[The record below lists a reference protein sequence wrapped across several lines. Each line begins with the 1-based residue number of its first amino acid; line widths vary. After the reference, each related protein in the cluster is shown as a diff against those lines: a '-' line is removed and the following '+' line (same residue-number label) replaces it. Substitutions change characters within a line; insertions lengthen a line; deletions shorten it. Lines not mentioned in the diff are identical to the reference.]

1 MSKHESDDPLIG
13 TTIAGR
19 YRIVRKI
26 GAGGMGSVY
35 LAEQGA
41 LRQEVALKI
50 LASDKVGS
58 PQAVER
64 FKKEALFVAGL
75 KHPNIVG
82 VYDLEVS
89 EATGDFIMVME
100 YLRGMDL
107 RDSLRVTGP
116 RFPWQRTIPIVE
128 DVCRALAAAHEQG
141 VIHRDL
147 KPENIFLVEG
157 GRPDFAKVLDFG
169 VAKAT
174 RADKQLTQT
183 GMLVGTPSYI
193 APEQIKGRPV
203 AASDLYSLGIMWF
216 EMVAGRKPFVGE
228 GVDLLWMH
236 VDDEPPTLRQAAPD
250 LEIPVL
256 VEEMIGQLLEKN
268 PRKRPGSA
276 ELLMEDLQTLI
287 ERSAS
292 GLRLPPPKTADPGA
306 TYDDEHVGRAR
317 TEASNDIF
325 TELSLS
331 EDDQRVQPTEISR
344 RRPAAG
350 GPKPSGMTDEEP
362 VGVVTTGDLLSATGR
377 SNHRLQ
383 QKRQAQGGAAETFV
397 EGLSSDGVEASNPNH
412 VGPMVDESEPT
423 LAPPVP
429 FSSTPP
435 PGPNPNHV
443 GPPSNDHEETYT
455 TNERPSKA
463 VRSVI
468 ASATPSMSGG
478 VTPSHAFNSPEAPT
492 RTIGV
497 DGSLS
502 QYLSGASKTAPAAPN
517 DASSMAQAASMEGD
531 FDRGEVTTGSGA
543 MPAAIQHTSPY
554 ATQPPQKTSVLVP
567 VMAAIIAGLFVVSGV
582 GAAFWWFTKGPGANR
597 GGDDTPAKV
606 AANDGPKADAGAGT
620 KAATGA
626 GGRTIEDLS
635 GRPVGPGE
643 GEPESDAPPATEP
656 KAADS
661 PDATSPEATSPE
673 ATSPEAP
680 VAESDAPEAT
690 AKKAPPEPNPEPR
703 RRRRR
708 RTRSDS
714 RPEPESPP
722 PRVAEPDPAP
732 TPKTTSKRVAVVDV
746 SVATRPSAKVIID
759 GRTLKRKTPLAGS
772 NALKLKPGNHTLVL
786 IDDAGERFTYRIRV
800 PSNTA
805 DASKARVLVVL
816 GGRATAKGGISISA
830 K

>member
-1 MSKHESDDPLIG
+1 MSKLDSDDPLIG

-19 YRIVRKI
+19 YRIVRKV

-50 LASDKVGS
+50 LAHDKVGS

-174 RADKQLTQT
+174 RADRQLTQT

-216 EMVAGRKPFVGE
+216 EMIAGRKPFVGE

-236 VDDEPPTLRQAAPD
+236 VDDAPPTLRQVAPD
-250 LEIPVL
+250 LEVPVL

-292 GLRLPPPKTADPGA
+292 GLRLPPPKAADPAA
-306 TYDDEHVGRAR
+306 TYNDENVGRAR
-317 TEASNDIF
+317 TEASHDIF
-325 TELSLS
+325 TELSD
-331 EDDQRVQPTEISR
+331 EPDQQSVQPTEISR
-344 RRPAAG
+344 RRGAAT

-377 SNHRLQ
+377 SNHRLTA
-383 QKRQAQGGAAETFV
+383 KREAAAGPGETFV
-397 EGLSSDGVEASNPNH
+397 EGMSSDGPGASNPNH
-412 VGPMVDESEPT
+412 VGPLVDESEPT

-429 FSSTPP
+429 FSSDAPV
-435 PGPNPNHV
+435 GPNPNHV
-443 GPPSNDHEETYT
+443 GPQGNDHEETYT

-463 VRSVI
+463 ARSVI
-468 ASATPSMSGG
+468 NSSTPSMSGG
-478 VTPSHAFNSPEAPT
+478 VTPSHAFDSPEAPT

-497 DGSLS
+497 DGGLS
-502 QYLSGASKTAPAAPN
+502 QYLSGASAKAPAASG
-517 DASSMAQAASMEGD
+517 ASQGGMAVVSDDGG

-554 ATQPPQKTSVLVP
+554 ATQPPQKNSVVVP
-567 VMAAIIAGLFVVSGV
+567 VMAAIFAGLFVVGGV
-582 GAAFWWFTKGPGANR
+582 GGALWWFTKGPGGSNGAE
-597 GGDDTPAKV
+597 PAQPPKV
-606 AANDGPKADAGAGT
+606 AVETARTDAGAAT
-620 KAATGA
+620 IATGA

-635 GRPVGPGE
+635 GRPAGPGE
-643 GEPESDAPPATEP
+643 GEPEADAPTAGE
-656 KAADS
+656 
-661 PDATSPEATSPE
+661 PEASPPAANEPE
-673 ATSPEAP
+673 AAVQTRPE
-680 VAESDAPEAT
+680 EKE
-690 AKKAPPEPNPEPR
+690 EPR

-708 RTRSDS
+708 RS
-714 RPEPESPP
+714 RPETPAEPEAPP
-722 PRVAEPDPAP
+722 PRTAEPDPAP
-732 TPKTTSKRVAVVDV
+732 VKPPASKRVTVVDV

-759 GRTLKRKTPLAGS
+759 GKALKRKTPLAGS

-786 IDDAGERFTYRIRV
+786 VDDAGERFSYRLRV
-800 PSNTA
+800 PANMSA
-805 DASKARVLVVL
+805 ASKARVLVVL

-830 K
+830 TK